1 MHIFS
6 STASGCK
13 ADELVKPHWCGDWWF
28 EYRWIYINWYHNLG
42 TWQKWWKTF
51 GNWNIWYALTKLRHA
66 REYVNDLMATRNCR
80 HNQITQVRTSR
91 KIAERFWFLRCH
103 FFLTQTQSLSEF
115 CQSSSLDIHWLC
127 IIELRSW
134 RLSILQG
141 PALFPSTSHN
151 QKIDFQ
157 HFVGVWSS
165 YPCHFLKAW
174 KHISKICLAVHP
186 SNLKLAFLPDIW
198 CFDMVMDTFGVLPKT
213 HQLCPSWQ
221 TGL

>member
-1 MHIFS
+1 MVENVWKLKHTSAFMSWDLIGPNKVAACTGICKWS
-6 STASGCK
+6 NGHEKLPSQPDHSGQ
-13 ADELVKPHWCGDWWF
+13 
-28 EYRWIYINWYHNLG
+28 NL
-42 TWQKWWKTF
+42 K
-51 GNWNIWYALTKLRHA
+51 
-66 REYVNDLMATRNCR
+66 EDC
-80 HNQITQVRTSR
+80 R
-91 KIAERFWFLRCH
+91 KILVLKMS

-115 CQSSSLDIHWLC
+115 CQSSSFDIHWLC

-141 PALFPSTSHN
+141 SALFPSTSHN